1 MSPLLHEFKS
11 TQTLLP
17 CCRPLGLFS
26 EGRPR
31 TSDSMVVSGGAQ
43 EADLTPLNLHQLET
57 QVCLKFMVNFR
68 SVTGLSGPPEE
79 LHGSTSVVVLGFISS
94 RAGPPHDLV
103 CHSLLTTVISV
114 SWRDENMTK
123 SCPRLW
129 NVSEIQPRRQQ
140 LHN

>member
-1 MSPLLHEFKS
+1 
-11 TQTLLP
+11 
-17 CCRPLGLFS
+17 
-26 EGRPR
+26 
-31 TSDSMVVSGGAQ
+31 MVVSGGAQ
-43 EADLTPLNLHQLET
+43 EADLTPLDLHQLET

-68 SVTGLSGPPEE
+68 GVMGLSGPPEE
-79 LHGSTSVVVLGFISS
+79 LLGSTSVVVLGFISS

-103 CHSLLTTVISV
+103 CHLLLTTVISV